1 MILNL
6 SVFWL
11 WSDKYVIRFTR
22 KIRNKKNLYEKY
34 SKEFNSAR
42 KKSFNDEIEK
52 ITFINEI
59 SKYSVNCEEGREV
72 KRIFV
77 IKIDLKEKNFS
88 DENISLISK
97 LFNQKIIFLLTNED
111 KFSLAIYQSKLFK
124 TKFNNLESFSLKIEG
139 LNLDKI
145 WENFVLFISG
155 YQLTNENDLNAQID
169 IETKKEKL
177 RKEIETLERQ
187 ARKEIQVKK
196 AFELHKKI
204 KFLKNELMIL

>member
-1 MILNL
+1 MLLDLPEKSEI
-6 SVFWL
+6 
-11 WSDKYVIRFTR
+11 K
-22 KIRNKKNLYEKY
+22 KIVSKKQIYEKY
-34 SKEFNSAR
+34 SKEFNSTR

-52 ITFINEI
+52 ITFTNEI
-59 SKYSVNCEEGREV
+59 SKYSVNCEEGKEV

-77 IKIDLKEKNFS
+77 IKIDLKDKNFS

-139 LNLDKI
+139 FNLDKI

-155 YQLTNENDLNAQID
+155 YQLTNENDLNTQID

-177 RKEIETLERQ
+177 RKEIEILEKQ

-196 AFELHKKI
+196 AFKLHKKI
-204 KFLKNELMIL
+204 KLLKNELINL

>member
-1 MILNL
+1 M
-6 SVFWL
+6 
-11 WSDKYVIRFTR
+11 
-22 KIRNKKNLYEKY
+22 
-34 SKEFNSAR
+34 
-42 KKSFNDEIEK
+42 
-52 ITFINEI
+52 
-59 SKYSVNCEEGREV
+59 NCEEGKEV

-97 LFNQKIIFLLTNED
+97 LFNQKIIFLLTNKD
-111 KFSLAIYQSKLFK
+111 KFALAIYQSKLFK
-124 TKFNNLESFSLKIEG
+124 TKFNNLESFSIKIEG

-155 YQLTNENDLNAQID
+155 YQLTNENDLNTQID

-177 RKEIETLERQ
+177 RKEIETLEKQ

-204 KFLKNELMIL
+204 KFLKMN

>member
-1 MILNL
+1 MLLGLPEKSEI
-6 SVFWL
+6 
-11 WSDKYVIRFTR
+11 K
-22 KIRNKKNLYEKY
+22 KIVSKKQIYEKY
-34 SKEFNSAR
+34 SKEFNSIR
-42 KKSFNDEIEK
+42 KKNFNDEIEK

-59 SKYSVNCEEGREV
+59 SKYSVNCEEGKEV

-155 YQLTNENDLNAQID
+155 YQLTNENDLNTQID

-177 RKEIETLERQ
+177 RKEIETLEKQ

-196 AFELHKKI
+196 AFELYKKI
-204 KFLKNELMIL
+204 KFLKNELINL

>member
-1 MILNL
+1 MLLGLPEKSEI
-6 SVFWL
+6 
-11 WSDKYVIRFTR
+11 K
-22 KIRNKKNLYEKY
+22 KIVSKKQIYEKY
-34 SKEFNSAR
+34 SKEFNSIR
-42 KKSFNDEIEK
+42 KKNFNDEIEK

-59 SKYSVNCEEGREV
+59 SKYSVNCEEGKEV

-97 LFNQKIIFLLTNED
+97 LFNQKIIFLLTNKD
-111 KFSLAIYQSKLFK
+111 KFALAIYQGKLFK
-124 TKFNNLESFSLKIEG
+124 TKFNNLESFSIKIEG

-155 YQLTNENDLNAQID
+155 YQLTNENDLNTQID

-177 RKEIETLERQ
+177 RKEIETLEKQ

-196 AFELHKKI
+196 AFELYKKI
-204 KFLKNELMIL
+204 KFLKNELINL

>member
-1 MILNL
+1 MKETKNGVLYQYL
-6 SVFWL
+6 
-11 WSDKYVIRFTR
+11 KH
-22 KIRNKKNLYEKY
+22 IRNLVKMLETPGDWEFVIGDTNIIDDGGKERLY
-34 SKEFNSAR
+34 
-42 KKSFNDEIEK
+42 
-52 ITFINEI
+52 FINEI
-59 SKYSVNCEEGREV
+59 SKYSVNCEEGKEV

-124 TKFNNLESFSLKIEG
+124 TKFNNLESFSLKVKG

-155 YQLTNENDLNAQID
+155 YQLTNENDLNTQID

-177 RKEIETLERQ
+177 RKEIETLEKQ

-204 KFLKNELMIL
+204 KLLKNELINL

>member
-1 MILNL
+1 MLLGLPEKSEI
-6 SVFWL
+6 
-11 WSDKYVIRFTR
+11 K
-22 KIRNKKNLYEKY
+22 KIVSKKQIYEKY
-34 SKEFNSAR
+34 SKEFNSIR
-42 KKSFNDEIEK
+42 KKNFNDEIEK
-52 ITFINEI
+52 ITFTNEI

>member
-1 MILNL
+1 MLLGLPEKSEI
-6 SVFWL
+6 
-11 WSDKYVIRFTR
+11 K
-22 KIRNKKNLYEKY
+22 KIVSKKQIYEKY
-34 SKEFNSAR
+34 SKEFNSTQ

-97 LFNQKIIFLLTNED
+97 LFNQKIIFLLSNED

-124 TKFNNLESFSLKIEG
+124 TKFNNLESFSIKIEG

-177 RKEIETLERQ
+177 RKEIETLEKQ

>member
-1 MILNL
+1 MLLDLPEKSEI
-6 SVFWL
+6 
-11 WSDKYVIRFTR
+11 K
-22 KIRNKKNLYEKY
+22 KIVSKKQIYEKY
-34 SKEFNSAR
+34 SKEFNSTR

-59 SKYSVNCEEGREV
+59 SKYSVNCEEGKEI

-97 LFNQKIIFLLTNED
+97 LFNQKIIFLLANED

-155 YQLTNENDLNAQID
+155 YHLTNENDLNTQID

-177 RKEIETLERQ
+177 RKEIEILERQ
-187 ARKEIQVKK
+187 ARKEIQAKK
-196 AFELHKKI
+196 AFELYKKI

>member
-1 MILNL
+1 MLLGLPEKSEI
-6 SVFWL
+6 
-11 WSDKYVIRFTR
+11 K
-22 KIRNKKNLYEKY
+22 KIVSKKQIYEKY
-34 SKEFNSAR
+34 SKEFNSIR
-42 KKSFNDEIEK
+42 KKIFNDEIEK

-59 SKYSVNCEEGREV
+59 SKYSVNCEEGEEV

-77 IKIDLKEKNFS
+77 IRIDLKEKHFS

-97 LFNQKIIFLLTNED
+97 LFNQKIIFLLANED

-124 TKFNNLESFSLKIEG
+124 TKFNNLEYFSLKIEG

-155 YQLTNENDLNAQID
+155 YQLTNENDLNTQID

-177 RKEIETLERQ
+177 RKEIETLEKQ

>member
-1 MILNL
+1 MEKSEI
-6 SVFWL
+6 
-11 WSDKYVIRFTR
+11 K
-22 KIRNKKNLYEKY
+22 KIVSKKQIYEKY
-34 SKEFNSAR
+34 SKEFNSTR

-59 SKYSVNCEEGREV
+59 SKYSVNCEEGKEI

-97 LFNQKIIFLLTNED
+97 LFNQKIIFLLANED

-155 YQLTNENDLNAQID
+155 YHLTNENDLNTQID

-177 RKEIETLERQ
+177 RKEI
-187 ARKEIQVKK
+187 
-196 AFELHKKI
+196 
-204 KFLKNELMIL
+204 KN

>member
-1 MILNL
+1 MLLGLPEKSEI
-6 SVFWL
+6 
-11 WSDKYVIRFTR
+11 K
-22 KIRNKKNLYEKY
+22 KIVSKKQIYEKY
-34 SKEFNSAR
+34 SKEFNSIR
-42 KKSFNDEIEK
+42 KKNFNDEIEK
-52 ITFINEI
+52 ITFTNEI
-59 SKYSVNCEEGREV
+59 SKYSVNCEEGKEV

-77 IKIDLKEKNFS
+77 IKIDLKNKNFS

-155 YQLTNENDLNAQID
+155 YQLTNENDLNTQID

-177 RKEIETLERQ
+177 RKEIEILEKQ

-196 AFELHKKI
+196 AFELNKKI
-204 KFLKNELMIL
+204 KFLKNELINL

>member
-1 MILNL
+1 MLLGLPEKSEI
-6 SVFWL
+6 
-11 WSDKYVIRFTR
+11 K
-22 KIRNKKNLYEKY
+22 KIVSKKQIYEKY
-34 SKEFNSAR
+34 SKEFNSTQ

>member
-1 MILNL
+1 MLLGLPEKSEI
-6 SVFWL
+6 
-11 WSDKYVIRFTR
+11 K
-22 KIRNKKNLYEKY
+22 KIVSKKQIYEKY
-34 SKEFNSAR
+34 SKEFNSTR

-97 LFNQKIIFLLTNED
+97 LFNQKIIFLLSNED

-124 TKFNNLESFSLKIEG
+124 TKFNNLESFSLKVEG

>member
-1 MILNL
+1 MLLGLPEKSEI
-6 SVFWL
+6 
-11 WSDKYVIRFTR
+11 K
-22 KIRNKKNLYEKY
+22 KIVSKKQIYEKY
-34 SKEFNSAR
+34 SKEFNSIR
-42 KKSFNDEIEK
+42 KKSFNEEIEK

-59 SKYSVNCEEGREV
+59 SKYSVNCEEGEEV

-77 IKIDLKEKNFS
+77 IRIDLKEKHFS

-97 LFNQKIIFLLTNED
+97 LFNQKIIFLLANED
-111 KFSLAIYQSKLFK
+111 KFLLAIYQSKLFK

-155 YQLTNENDLNAQID
+155 YQLTNENDLNTQID

-177 RKEIETLERQ
+177 RKEIEILERQ

>member
-1 MILNL
+1 MLLGLPEKSEI
-6 SVFWL
+6 
-11 WSDKYVIRFTR
+11 K
-22 KIRNKKNLYEKY
+22 KIVSKKQIYEKY
-34 SKEFNSAR
+34 SKEFNSIR
-42 KKSFNDEIEK
+42 KKSFNEEIEK

-59 SKYSVNCEEGREV
+59 SKYSVNCEEGEEV

-77 IKIDLKEKNFS
+77 IRIDLKEKHFS

-97 LFNQKIIFLLTNED
+97 LFNQKIIFLLANED
-111 KFSLAIYQSKLFK
+111 KFLLAIYQSKLFK

-145 WENFVLFISG
+145 WENFILFISG
-155 YQLTNENDLNAQID
+155 YQLTNENDLNTQID

-177 RKEIETLERQ
+177 RKEIEILERQ

-204 KFLKNELMIL
+204 KVLKNELMIL

>member
-1 MILNL
+1 M
-6 SVFWL
+6 
-11 WSDKYVIRFTR
+11 
-22 KIRNKKNLYEKY
+22 
-34 SKEFNSAR
+34 
-42 KKSFNDEIEK
+42 
-52 ITFINEI
+52 
-59 SKYSVNCEEGREV
+59 NCEEGKEV

-124 TKFNNLESFSLKIEG
+124 TKFNNLESFSLKVEG

-177 RKEIETLERQ
+177 RKEI
-187 ARKEIQVKK
+187 QVKK

-204 KFLKNELMIL
+204 KFLKNELINL

>member
-1 MILNL
+1 MLLGLPEKSEI
-6 SVFWL
+6 
-11 WSDKYVIRFTR
+11 K
-22 KIRNKKNLYEKY
+22 KIVSKKQIYEKY
-34 SKEFNSAR
+34 SKEFNSTR

>member
-1 MILNL
+1 MLLGLPEKSEI
-6 SVFWL
+6 
-11 WSDKYVIRFTR
+11 K
-22 KIRNKKNLYEKY
+22 KIVSKKQIYEKY
-34 SKEFNSAR
+34 SKEFNSIR
-42 KKSFNDEIEK
+42 KKIFNDEIEK

-59 SKYSVNCEEGREV
+59 SKYSVNCEEGKEV

-77 IKIDLKEKNFS
+77 IKIDLKEKSFS

-124 TKFNNLESFSLKIEG
+124 TKFNNLESFSLKVKG

-177 RKEIETLERQ
+177 RKEIETLEKQ

-204 KFLKNELMIL
+204 KFLKNELINL

>member
-1 MILNL
+1 MLLGLPEKSEI
-6 SVFWL
+6 
-11 WSDKYVIRFTR
+11 K
-22 KIRNKKNLYEKY
+22 KIVSKKQIYEKY
-34 SKEFNSAR
+34 SKEFNSTR

-59 SKYSVNCEEGREV
+59 SKYSVNCEEGKEI

-97 LFNQKIIFLLTNED
+97 LFNQKIIFLLANED

-124 TKFNNLESFSLKIEG
+124 TKFNNLESLSLKIEG

-155 YQLTNENDLNAQID
+155 YQLTNENDLNTQID

-177 RKEIETLERQ
+177 RKEIEILERQ
-187 ARKEIQVKK
+187 ARKEIQAKK

>member
-1 MILNL
+1 MLLGLPEKSEI
-6 SVFWL
+6 
-11 WSDKYVIRFTR
+11 K
-22 KIRNKKNLYEKY
+22 KIVSKKQIYEKY
-34 SKEFNSAR
+34 SKEFNSIR
-42 KKSFNDEIEK
+42 KKNFNDEIEK
-52 ITFINEI
+52 ITFTNEI
-59 SKYSVNCEEGREV
+59 SKYSVNCEEGKEV

-77 IKIDLKEKNFS
+77 IKIDLKNKNFS

-155 YQLTNENDLNAQID
+155 YQLTNENDLNTQID

>member
-1 MILNL
+1 MLLGLPEKSEI
-6 SVFWL
+6 
-11 WSDKYVIRFTR
+11 K
-22 KIRNKKNLYEKY
+22 KIVSKKQIYEKY
-34 SKEFNSAR
+34 SKEFNSIR
-42 KKSFNDEIEK
+42 KKSFNEEIEK

-59 SKYSVNCEEGREV
+59 SKYSVNCEEGEEV

-77 IKIDLKEKNFS
+77 IRIDLKEKHFS

-97 LFNQKIIFLLTNED
+97 LFNQKIIFLLANED
-111 KFSLAIYQSKLFK
+111 KFLLAIYQSKLFK

-155 YQLTNENDLNAQID
+155 YQLTNENDLNTQID

-177 RKEIETLERQ
+177 RKEIEILERQ

-204 KFLKNELMIL
+204 KVLKNELMIL

>member
-1 MILNL
+1 MLLGLPEKSEI
-6 SVFWL
+6 
-11 WSDKYVIRFTR
+11 K
-22 KIRNKKNLYEKY
+22 KIVSKKQIYEKY
-34 SKEFNSAR
+34 SKEFNSIR
-42 KKSFNDEIEK
+42 KKNFNDEIEK
-52 ITFINEI
+52 ITFTNEI
-59 SKYSVNCEEGREV
+59 SKYSVNCEEGKEV

-77 IKIDLKEKNFS
+77 IKIDLKNKNFS

-97 LFNQKIIFLLTNED
+97 LFLLTNED

-155 YQLTNENDLNAQID
+155 YQLTNENDLNTQID

-177 RKEIETLERQ
+177 RKEIEILEKQ

-204 KFLKNELMIL
+204 KFLKNELINL

>member
-1 MILNL
+1 MLLGLPEKSEI
-6 SVFWL
+6 
-11 WSDKYVIRFTR
+11 K
-22 KIRNKKNLYEKY
+22 KIVSKKQIYEKY
-34 SKEFNSAR
+34 SKEFNSTQ

-124 TKFNNLESFSLKIEG
+124 TKFNNLEPFSLKIEG

-177 RKEIETLERQ
+177 RKEIETLEKQ

>member
-1 MILNL
+1 MLLGLPEKSEI
-6 SVFWL
+6 
-11 WSDKYVIRFTR
+11 K
-22 KIRNKKNLYEKY
+22 KIVSKKQIYEKY
-34 SKEFNSAR
+34 SKEFNSTR

-59 SKYSVNCEEGREV
+59 SKYSVNCEEGKEI
-72 KRIFV
+72 KRIFI

-97 LFNQKIIFLLTNED
+97 LFNQRIIFLLTNED
-111 KFSLAIYQSKLFK
+111 KFALAIYQNKLFK

-155 YQLTNENDLNAQID
+155 YQLTNENDLNTQID

-177 RKEIETLERQ
+177 RKEIEILERQ

>member
-1 MILNL
+1 MLLGLPEKSEI
-6 SVFWL
+6 
-11 WSDKYVIRFTR
+11 K
-22 KIRNKKNLYEKY
+22 KIVSKKQIYEKY
-34 SKEFNSAR
+34 SKEFNSTR

-59 SKYSVNCEEGREV
+59 SKYSVNCEEGKEV

-155 YQLTNENDLNAQID
+155 YQLTNENGLNAQID

>member
-1 MILNL
+1 MLLGLPEKSEI
-6 SVFWL
+6 
-11 WSDKYVIRFTR
+11 K
-22 KIRNKKNLYEKY
+22 KIVSKKQIYEKY
-34 SKEFNSAR
+34 SKEFNSTR

-77 IKIDLKEKNFS
+77 IKVDLKEKNFS